1 VLIRRPDL
9 IQKLQ
14 SSIRHN
20 PITALLGPRQCGKT
34 TLARLFER
42 GKKHAYFDLESPLD
56 MARLENPVR
65 ALEGLKGFIVIDEIQ
80 RRPELFQYLRVLA
93 DRRPLPA
100 RFLILGSASFE
111 LIRRSSESLAGR
123 IGFVDMEGFSLAE
136 VGVEKLQRLW
146 FRGGFPK
153 SFLAKSEAQSTLW
166 RENFIRTFLEQDLP
180 QIGVRIP
187 SLTLRRF
194 WSMVAHYHGQLW
206 NGSEIGASLGI
217 AHTTS
222 RQYLDLLT
230 GTFVLRQIPPWFQN
244 AGKRVVKSPKVYIR
258 DSGLLHSLLR
268 ISNFR
273 NLEEHPKLGASWE
286 GFVLEQILNCS
297 GDRDAYFWATHAGAE
312 LDLMLIRKGKRW
324 GVEIKYADA
333 PTLTKS
339 MRIAK
344 KDLGLAHLWVV
355 YPGKQSYP
363 LDKGVDCVA
372 LHEATRILRD
382 KIGA

>member
-1 VLIRRPDL
+1 MLIRRPDL
-9 IQKLQ
+9 IRRLRL
-14 SSIRHN
+14 SIKQN
-20 PITALLGPRQCGKT
+20 PVTALLGPRQCGKT
-34 TLARLFER
+34 TLALLLGQ
-42 GKKHAYFDLESPLD
+42 GKKHAYFDLENPID

-65 ALEGLKGFIVIDEIQ
+65 AMGDLKGFVVIDEIQ

-93 DRRPLPA
+93 DRRPRPS
-100 RFLILGSASFE
+100 RFLILGSASLE

-136 VGVEKLQRLW
+136 VGIQKLQRLW

-153 SFLAKSEAQSTLW
+153 SFLAKSETQSGLW

-187 SLTLRRF
+187 ALTLRRF
-194 WSMVAHYHGQLW
+194 WSMVAHYHGQIW
-206 NGSEIGASLGI
+206 NGSEIGASLGV

-273 NLEEHPKLGASWE
+273 SLEEHPKLGASWE
-286 GFVLEQILNCS
+286 GFALEQILSQS

-339 MRIAK
+339 MRIAR

-363 LDKGVDCVA
+363 LDKGIDCVA
-372 LHEATRILRD
+372 LHEALRILRD